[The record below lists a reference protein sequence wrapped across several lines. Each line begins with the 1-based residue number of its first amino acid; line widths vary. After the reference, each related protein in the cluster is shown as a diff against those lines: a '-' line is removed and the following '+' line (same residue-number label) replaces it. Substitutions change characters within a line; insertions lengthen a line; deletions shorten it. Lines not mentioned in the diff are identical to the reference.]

1 MSKRTQVA
9 LLLFSIAGLC
19 LLAFLWIGGS
29 TVHSYAATGAVPTDS
44 GWYAMV
50 TSILGAAGF
59 SVAGIVTLIIRQ
71 VVPWAP
77 AVTETNISEFVE
89 LSASFL
95 ALMKDRSNRAAQR
108 RFFFALVDASKLMPG
123 VETTHE
129 GGVVS
134 LQYSGFADPETTEI
148 KT

>member
-1 MSKRTQVA
+1 MSRRTQVA

-29 TVHSYAATGAVPTDS
+29 TVHSYAATGSVPTNS
-44 GWYAMV
+44 GWYAML
-50 TSILGAAGF
+50 TSILSAAGF
-59 SVAGIVTLIIRQ
+59 SFAGVVTLIVRQ
-71 VVPWAP
+71 VVPGAP
-77 AVTETNISEFVE
+77 AVTEQSVSEFVE

-134 LQYSGFADPETTEI
+134 LQYSGFADPATTEI
-148 KT
+148 KV